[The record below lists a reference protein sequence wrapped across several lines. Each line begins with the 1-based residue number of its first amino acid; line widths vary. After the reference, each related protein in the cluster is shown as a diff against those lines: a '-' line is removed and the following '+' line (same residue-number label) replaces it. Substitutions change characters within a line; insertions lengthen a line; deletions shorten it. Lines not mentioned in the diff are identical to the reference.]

1 MKIIHCV
8 LFLMFVCFKSWFFSQ
23 TSEISQ
29 IQEMNQ
35 LIVKE
40 TAAFDFKKASLN
52 NEISFSKKR
61 MENFEMLANKLQ
73 LSLEKF
79 EVNQSNIDVF
89 NSLKDKIIYVPTD
102 YSDKKSKKSVKKLN
116 DNFKIL
122 LDTNYFKVGKNLVYY
137 EKDKRGKAIQLKELE
152 LDSKTSKMI
161 QKLNFKEIYSPIS
174 NSKLPADL
182 NITAAFLFKL
192 TGVNEDY
199 FLIKNEIGKMK
210 DSISIENDL
219 IKTNTEKIEEL
230 QKDLASSITGIKDKI
245 KTLEEQL
252 RKIEDEQIRLKKI
265 EQEKAIAQQNSE
277 LYKCKNINGVD
288 IYLGPILIKEFRNG
302 DIIREAR
309 TQGEWEDFVKNK
321 TPAYK
326 YIDFDSKN
334 SSKGLVY
341 NYFAYLDNRE
351 IAPIGFHK
359 INILDFVQLEGQK
372 IGEYKKVKEDC
383 FCENG
388 KLINLELCTNCN
400 YWTAT
405 QKKYNVCSKCKNT
418 NYIERGMKKCD
429 NCNGTTKV
437 VSEKC
442 ENCNQKNLKIEH
454 CIENNTGLRQIGD
467 NRTTYSECVIDYK
480 GQLFSGKKIIEHSEE
495 EKNEEF
501 CFFIVKNAKIDM
513 LTDNS
518 VKVGQLQMMKTLLN
532 VAKFKNG
539 DPIQYIEDK
548 IEWELANKNGKPAY
562 CYYNNDKSNPC
573 FYNRHAINDKRGLLP
588 GDWRMISGYDIS
600 YVESFFNK
608 EISFLN
614 GTLPFKKPVG
624 YRNEIGQFLE
634 YEPDYINSYGTYE
647 KQDFDYMNFK
657 LIDGTYNYKLNND
670 FQKQGG
676 YVLCVRRH
684 SNFDDV
690 NSVKAKNSYENNP
703 FGYGTSGG
711 GSGSGFGPGPYRNDV
726 SVNGIGVGEYGD
738 GPSGSGS
745 GKPRKRL
752 SNVSL
757 PSYDVDYDCSVS
769 FKLSINENGDV
780 ESASCIKSKT
790 TCTDQQI
797 INQVISEIIK
807 QVKYEKSI
815 GSSVTYAFYTVLINS
830 K

>member
-1 MKIIHCV
+1 
-8 LFLMFVCFKSWFFSQ
+8 MFVCFKSWFFSQ

-29 IQEMNQ
+29 IQELNQ

-40 TAAFDFKKASLN
+40 TAAFDLKKASLN
-52 NEISFSKKR
+52 NEIAISKKR
-61 MENFEMLANKLQ
+61 TDNLEMLSSNFQLKL
-73 LSLEKF
+73 SKF

-89 NSLKDKIIYVPTD
+89 NSLKDKIFFVPTD
-102 YSDKKSKKSVKKLN
+102 YLDKKSKKTVTKLN

-122 LDTNYFKVGKNLVYY
+122 LDTNYFMVGKNLVYY

-174 NSKLPADL
+174 NSKFPADL
-182 NITAAFLFKL
+182 NITAAFLFNL

-210 DSISIENDL
+210 DSISIEIDF
-219 IKTNTEKIEEL
+219 IKTKTKKIEEL
-230 QKDLASSITGIKDKI
+230 QKDFASTIAGIKDKI
-245 KTLEEQL
+245 KALEEQQ

-265 EQEKAIAQQNSE
+265 EQEKAIAKQNSE
-277 LYKCKNINGVD
+277 IYKCKNINGVD

-309 TQGEWEDFVKNK
+309 TPGEWEDFVKNK

-359 INILDFVQLEGQK
+359 MNILDFVQLEEQK
-372 IGEYKKVKEDC
+372 VGEYKKVTEDC
-383 FCENG
+383 WCENG
-388 KLINLELCTNCN
+388 KAEIYERCPNCN
-400 YWTAT
+400 YWTDT

-418 NYIERGMKKCD
+418 NRIERGMKKCD

-437 VSEKC
+437 FSEKC
-442 ENCNQKNLKIEH
+442 ENCNQENLKIEH
-454 CIENNTGLRQIGD
+454 CIENNTGLRRIGD
-467 NRTTYSECVIDYK
+467 SRTIYSECMIDYE
-480 GQLFSGKKIIEHSEE
+480 GQLDSGEKIIDHSEE
-495 EKNEEF
+495 TNKEEF
-501 CFFIVKNAKIDM
+501 CFFLLKNTKIEL
-513 LTDNS
+513 LTDNA
-518 VKVGQLQMMKTLLN
+518 VKIGQLQMMNTLLN
-532 VAKFKNG
+532 VTKFKNG

-562 CYYNNDKSNPC
+562 CHYNNDKSNPC

-614 GTLPFKKPVG
+614 GTLPFKKPEG

-634 YEPDYINSYGTYE
+634 YEPDYTNSYGTYE
-647 KQDFDYMNFK
+647 KQDFAYMNFK
-657 LIDGTYNYKLNND
+657 LESDYFNYTRYKLNQD

-690 NSVKAKNSYENNP
+690 NSVKAKNSYENNQ
-703 FGYGTSGG
+703 FGSSGS
-711 GSGSGFGPGPYRNDV
+711 SGSGNGRNDV
-726 SVNGIGVGEYGD
+726 SINQIGD
-738 GPSGSGS
+738 GAFGSGASGSGS
-745 GKPRKRL
+745 GSGPGKSRTCL
-752 SNVSL
+752 NNVSL
-757 PSYDVDYDCSVS
+757 PSYDIDYDCNIS
-769 FKLSINENGDV
+769 FKLTINENGDV
-780 ESASCIKSKT
+780 ESASCIKSRT
-790 TCTDQQI
+790 TCVDQRI
-797 INQVISEIIK
+797 INQVISEIVK
-807 QVKYEKSI
+807 QVKYDKSI
-815 GSSVTYAFYTVLINS
+815 GSNLTFAFLTIS
-830 K
+830 ISSR

>member
-8 LFLMFVCFKSWFFSQ
+8 LFLIFVGFKSWFFSQ

-29 IQEMNQ
+29 IQELNQ
-35 LIVKE
+35 LITKE
-40 TAAFDFKKASLN
+40 TVSFDSKTASLN
-52 NEISFSKKR
+52 NEITISKKR
-61 MENFEMLANKLQ
+61 TDNLEMLSSNLQ
-73 LSLEKF
+73 LKLSKF

-89 NSLKDKIIYVPTD
+89 NSLKDKIIFKPVD
-102 YSDKKSKKSVKKLN
+102 YSDKKSKKVGKKLN

-122 LDTNYFKVGKNLVYY
+122 LDTNYFMVGKNLVYY
-137 EKDKRGKAIQLKELE
+137 EKDNRGKAIQIKELV
-152 LDSKTSKMI
+152 LDSKTSNKI
-161 QKLNFKEIYSPIS
+161 QKLNFQEVYSPKS
-174 NSKLPADL
+174 NSK
-182 NITAAFLFKL
+182 ISTAFLFNL
-192 TGVNEDY
+192 TGVSEDY
-199 FLIKNEIGKMK
+199 FLIKNEIEKMK
-210 DSISIENDL
+210 DSVSIESDF
-219 IKTNTEKIEEL
+219 IKTNKKKIEEL
-230 QKDLASSITGIKDKI
+230 QKDFATTISGIKDKI
-245 KTLEEQL
+245 KALEEQQ
-252 RKIEDEQIRLKKI
+252 RKIEDEQKRLKKI

-309 TQGEWEDFVKNK
+309 TQGEWEDFVKNH

-341 NYFAYLDNRE
+341 NYFAYFDNRE

-359 INILDFVQLEGQK
+359 INILDFVQIEGQK
-372 IGEYKKVKEDC
+372 VGEYKKVKEDC

-454 CIENNTGLRQIGD
+454 CLENNTGLRRIGD
-467 NRTTYSECVIDYK
+467 SRTIYSECMIDYE
-480 GQLFSGKKIIEHSEE
+480 GQLYSGKKIIDHSEE
-495 EKNEEF
+495 TNKEEF
-501 CFFIVKNAKIDM
+501 CFFLVKNTKVELI
-513 LTDNS
+513 TDNA
-518 VKVGQLQMMKTLLN
+518 VKIGQLQMMNTLLN
-532 VAKFKNG
+532 VTKFKNG

-562 CYYNNDKSNPC
+562 CHYKNDKSNPC
-573 FYNRHAINDKRGLLP
+573 FYNKHAINDKRGLLP

-614 GTLPFKKPVG
+614 GTLPFKKPEG

-657 LIDGTYNYKLNND
+657 LESDYFNYTRYKLNQD

-690 NSVKAKNSYENNP
+690 NSVKAKNSYENDQ
-703 FGYGTSGG
+703 FGSSG
-711 GSGSGFGPGPYRNDV
+711 GSGSGSGRNDV
-726 SVNGIGVGEYGD
+726 SVNGIGNGAFGSGD
-738 GPSGSGS
+738 GP
-745 GKPRKRL
+745 GKSRKRL
-752 SNVSL
+752 SDVSL
-757 PSYDVDYDCSVS
+757 PSYDTDYDCKIHL
-769 FKLSINENGDV
+769 KLSINSNGDV
-780 ESASCIKSKT
+780 FAATCIKSKS

-807 QVKYEKSI
+807 QVKYEKSV